1 MQSKHYRIMLT
12 VNGRIR
18 EVEVEPRE
26 RLLDVLRYKLDY
38 TGPKEGCGTGDCG
51 ACTVLLD
58 GKPVVSCLVLAI
70 SANGKSITTVEGIAR
85 EGRLHPVQQAFVEY
99 GAIQCGICTPGFVV
113 NAVALLD
120 EVPDPDEETT
130 RYWLAGNLCRCT
142 GYQKIIRAVKAAAQ
156 LMRQQPPQRA

>member
-1 MQSKHYRIMLT
+1 MQSKHYRITLA
-12 VNGRIR
+12 VNGRIH

-26 RLLDVLRYKLDY
+26 RLLDVLRYKLGY

-120 EVPDPDEETT
+120 EVPDPDEETI

-156 LMRQQPPQRA
+156 LMRQQPAQRA

>member
-1 MQSKHYRIMLT
+1 MQSKHYRITLA
-12 VNGRIR
+12 VNGRIH

-26 RLLDVLRYKLDY
+26 RLLDVLRYKLGY

-58 GKPVVSCLVLAI
+58 GKPVISCLVLAI

-120 EVPDPDEETT
+120 EVPDPDEETI

-156 LMRQQPPQRA
+156 LMRQQPAQRA